1 MQSQSNNIND
11 LDAHIW
17 DQWADPDGSIGKSY
31 GYQVG
36 KQVVADGITYES
48 QVHYILRRLANDS
61 SDRRALID
69 LWNVD
74 DLGEMNLNPCCFASH
89 WTVIDGKL
97 NCLLMQ
103 RSCDF
108 LVGVPFNTTQY
119 AMLTCLF
126 AHHLGLQPGRLT
138 HIMSDVHIYCYDS
151 HLQGM
156 DKMIDNF
163 DRWNDGGLLSDS
175 FSDDLKAESE
185 TFAQVLKVD
194 ACTPRFV
201 IDTDETDFFAISVD
215 DCKVEDYV
223 DMGNIKFDV
232 AV

>member
-1 MQSQSNNIND
+1 
-11 LDAHIW
+11 
-17 DQWADPDGSIGKSY
+17 
-31 GYQVG
+31 
-36 KQVVADGITYES
+36 
-48 QVHYILRRLANDS
+48 
-61 SDRRALID
+61 
-69 LWNVD
+69 
-74 DLGEMNLNPCCFASH
+74 
-89 WTVIDGKL
+89 
-97 NCLLMQ
+97 
-103 RSCDF
+103 
-108 LVGVPFNTTQY
+108 
-119 AMLTCLF
+119 
-126 AHHLGLQPGRLT
+126 
-138 HIMSDVHIYCYDS
+138 MSDVHIYCYDS

-175 FSDDLKAESE
+175 FSNDLKAESE